1 MEITVD
7 VVEESLRI
15 DVKIEGSGP
24 PGKTPVRG
32 VDYWTEEDQ
41 QEIINEVLEQ
51 IPGGGGGTGTVYTV
65 EAEDGQTD
73 LEALESVAPSP
84 QYGDIGIVRRGIVG
98 DTKSYTAYIYTTQWE
113 AMAGNYSAEN
123 VIYPSDLTIT
133 ATLGVHTPDSSGS
146 KTLPTSGMNMRA
158 MMSYIAAEEKNP
170 SVTQPSVSVTSGS
183 MGAKEVGTRIS
194 PQYSAT
200 LNPGSYQY
208 GPATGVTATAWT
220 VKDTGNNT
228 LTTASGTFPEIQVIE
243 STSYSITATAQH
255 AQGAVPV
262 TNIGN
267 PYEAG
272 RIQAGSK
279 SASRGAITGYRNSFY
294 GTRTDKTAPLD
305 SAAIRALTMSNKALS
320 NGATFNVSI
329 PVGATQ
335 VIICYPSTLR
345 DLTSVLDV
353 NGLNAEIKSG
363 FKQQSIEVEGANGY
377 TAASYKCY
385 TLEYANPNDTANTY
399 KVTI

>member
-1 MEITVD
+1 MEITVNATND
-7 VVEESLRI
+7 GLTI
-15 DVKIEGSGP
+15 DVIIEGSGP
-24 PGKTPVRG
+24 PGKTPVKG
-32 VDYWTEEDQ
+32 VDYWTDEDKR
-41 QEIINEVLEQ
+41 EIIDEVLEE
-51 IPGGGGGTGTVYTV
+51 IPGGGGGLGKVFTVD
-65 EAEDGQTD
+65 AEDDQTD
-73 LEALESVAPSP
+73 LEALATVASAP
-84 QYGDIGIVRRGIVG
+84 QRGDIGIVRRGIV
-98 DTKSYTAYIYTTQWE
+98 DDKKSYTAYVYTTQWE
-113 AMAGNYSAEN
+113 AMDGNYSADN
-123 VIYPSDLTIT
+123 VIYPADLTIT
-133 ATLGVHTPDSSGS
+133 STLGVHSPDSSGS
-146 KTLPTSGMNMRA
+146 KTLPVSGMSMRA

-170 SVTQPSVSVTSGS
+170 SITQPSVSITSGS

-279 SASRGAITGYRNSFY
+279 SASRGTITGYRNSFY

-329 PVGATQ
+329 PVGATR

-377 TAASYKCY
+377 TATSYKCY
-385 TLEYANPNDTANTY
+385 TLEYANPNDTVNTY